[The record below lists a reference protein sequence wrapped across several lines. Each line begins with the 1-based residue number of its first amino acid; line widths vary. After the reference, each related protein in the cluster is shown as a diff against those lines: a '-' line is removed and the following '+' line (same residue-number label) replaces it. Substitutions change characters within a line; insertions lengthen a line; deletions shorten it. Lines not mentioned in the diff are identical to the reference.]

1 MQVTASHILVETR
14 EQAESILP
22 QIKSLEDFVTMAK
35 QHSKCPSGYLGGGLG
50 PFGAGM
56 MVAPFEQAAFALP
69 VGGVSH
75 PVETQFGYHII
86 LRTA

>member
-14 EQAESILP
+14 EAAEAILP
-22 QIKSLEDFVTMAK
+22 QIKTLEDFQNLAK
-35 QHSKCPSGYLGGGLG
+35 QHSKCPSGHVGGNLGQFG
-50 PFGAGM
+50 PGM
-56 MVAPFEQAAFALP
+56 MVAPFEQAAFGLP